1 MASVSAPISAKMCMS
16 NYSRFDKNTQTNLD
30 YMKNY
35 MNMTLASQKYS
46 LTKKMYILKTIVDRQ
61 REAPSVSP
69 VSNALYAIRVR
80 AVVWGFF
87 QGNIPFGGNPELRRE
102 LVRIQNSTVDISGL
116 TFTAEEVE
124 ILEEYKAS
132 VDYAKTGDVDNAH
145 LSFSN
150 ADARFGIYRYERWL
164 ASQ

>member
-1 MASVSAPISAKMCMS
+1 MS
-16 NYSRFDKNTQTNLD
+16 NYSRFDKKTQNNLN

-35 MNMTLASQKYS
+35 MNMTLAAAKYS
-46 LTKKMYILKTIVDRQ
+46 QTRKLHILKTIVERQ
-61 REAPSVSP
+61 ASAPSVSP
-69 VSNALYAIRVR
+69 VSNALYAIRVQ
-80 AVVWGFF
+80 AIVWNFF
-87 QGNIPFGGNPELRRE
+87 QGKIPFGGNPELRRE
-102 LVRIQNSTVDISGL
+102 LIRIQNSTVNVSGL